1 VRSHGKTKP
10 ILSRHGLGLAMD
22 IAQFVDEAG
31 RVADVLKDYPKDDEL
46 LHSIEQVVNANG
58 NFRIM
63 LTPKNDPISHDDHF
77 HIEAR
82 ASFTSHDV
90 P

>member
-1 VRSHGKTKP
+1 
-10 ILSRHGLGLAMD
+10 
-22 IAQFVDEAG
+22 
-31 RVADVLKDYPKDDEL
+31 
-46 LHSIEQVVNANG
+46 
-58 NFRIM
+58 M

>member
-1 VRSHGKTKP
+1 
-10 ILSRHGLGLAMD
+10 MD
-22 IAQFVDEAG
+22 IASFVDESG
-31 RVADVLKDYPKDDEL
+31 RPAVVKHDYATGDEL
-46 LHSIEQVVNANG
+46 LLAIEQVINANG
-58 NFRIM
+58 NFRIV

-82 ASFTSHDV
+82 SDFTSPDV